1 MIVQKEA
8 TDMTMKEFEKTIDKL
23 FNDAIASIDE
33 IWKDYNKLTKN
44 GK

>member
-1 MIVQKEA
+1 
-8 TDMTMKEFEKTIDKL
+8 MTMKEFEQSIDKL

-33 IWKDYNKLTKN
+33 IWKDYHKLTKT

>member
-1 MIVQKEA
+1 
-8 TDMTMKEFEKTIDKL
+8 MTMKEFEKNIDKL

-33 IWKDYNKLTKN
+33 IWKDYNKITKL

>member
-1 MIVQKEA
+1 
-8 TDMTMKEFEKTIDKL
+8 MTMKEFEKTIDKL

-33 IWKDYNKLTKN
+33 IWKDYNKLTKK